1 MTQHVTADTF
11 SPAVEAMLD
20 EYLAGVEAGLLEVTR
35 AGGRAAAAALR
46 ATSPRATG
54 GYASGWRCEDEE
66 IGGAGFYVRVYNA
79 TKPTLSHLLEM
90 GHAEWVD
97 GRDTGRRVPGRPH
110 VAPAAEAGLAA
121 MMREVAK

>member
-11 SPAVEAMLD
+11 GPAVEAILD
-20 EYLAGVEAGLLEVTR
+20 EYLRDVEADMLDATR

-54 GYASGWRCEDEE
+54 DYASGWRFEDEE

-90 GHAEWVD
+90 GHAEWVN

-110 VAPAAEAGLAA
+110 VAPAAEAGQAA
-121 MMREVAK
+121 MIREASR